1 MTACTA
7 MARTGNMD
15 PARLERPGAAATV
28 WGALRR
34 EAACLVAGEPS
45 MARPLDR
52 SVLRHAD
59 MAEALAALLSGKLA
73 GEMEVATLADLI
85 GRALADDPDIVE
97 AAAEDLVAVRDR
109 DPAAAGLAHPFL
121 HFKGYQALQA
131 HRVARHY
138 WHADRRL
145 VAFHIQ
151 SVVSERFGV
160 DIHPNARIGRRV
172 LIDHGTG
179 VVIGETAVVGDDVSI
194 LQGVTLGGTGKEAGD
209 RHPKVRNGV
218 LIGAG
223 AKILGNI
230 QVGMCARVGAGS
242 VVLHPVPAFAT
253 VAGVPARIVGRK
265 SDEVPARTMDHSLP
279 ESVFVEH
286 GAGI

>member
-7 MARTGNMD
+7 MACTGSVD
-15 PARLERPGAAATV
+15 AECVERPGAAV
-28 WGALRR
+28 DLWDALRR
-34 EAACLVAGEPS
+34 EALCMVAAEPS
-45 MARPLDR
+45 MGRPLER
-52 SVLRHAD
+52 SVLRHAGL
-59 MAEALAALLSGKLA
+59 AEALAALLSGKLA

-85 GRALADDPDIVE
+85 GRALVDDPDIVE

-109 DPAAAGLAHPFL
+109 DPAAAGLTHPFL

-138 WHADRRL
+138 WHAGRRL

-151 SVVSERFGV
+151 SIVSERFGV
-160 DIHPNARIGRRV
+160 DIHPNAGIGRRV

-230 QVGMCARVGAGS
+230 QIGMCARVGAGS

-279 ESVFVEH
+279 ESLFVEH